1 MLSII
6 GFVLESYF
14 IEKKGRRFV
23 VLLGLG
29 LVGLSLGSEG
39 IMAYIGGTGSIIKI
53 KWAGFVIF
61 SCVYEPF
68 MGATPWIIVS
78 ESLPRSY
85 RGVVSGIAATA
96 GYTCNWIAT
105 SYLPIKVE
113 GKWSVYLLYTAITT
127 LSIVL
132 VFLVLPESA
141 QNLKDKVGILQ
152 IKRKRNVRGSFWVG
166 QKKIRIREPIKV
178 WDGGPKALVQ
188 LFYKKF
194 GKNYFEINHVS
205 IG

>member
-29 LVGLSLGSEG
+29 LVGLSLGAEG
-39 IMAYIGGTGSIIKI
+39 VMAYIGGTGSIIKI
-53 KWAGFVIF
+53 KWAGFVF
-61 SCVYEPF
+61 FFGVYEPS
-68 MGATPWIIVS
+68 MVATPWIIVS

-85 RGVVSGIAATA
+85 RGLASGIAAAT
-96 GYTCNWIAT
+96 GYTCNWIST
-105 SYLPIKVE
+105 LYLPIKVE
-113 GKWSVYLLYTAITT
+113 GKWSIYLLYTAITT
-127 LSIVL
+127 LSFGII
-132 VFLVLPESA
+132 FLVLPESA
-141 QNLKDKVGILQ
+141 QNSRDKVGILQ
-152 IKRKRNVRGSFWVG
+152 IKRKRNDRRSFWVG
-166 QKKIRIREPIKV
+166 QKKIRVREPIKV

-188 LFYKKF
+188 LFFSKF